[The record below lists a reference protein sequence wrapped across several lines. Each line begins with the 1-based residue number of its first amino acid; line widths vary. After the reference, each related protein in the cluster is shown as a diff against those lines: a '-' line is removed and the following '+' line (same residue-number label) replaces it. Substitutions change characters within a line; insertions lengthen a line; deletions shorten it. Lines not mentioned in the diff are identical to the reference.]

1 MEQNQTNVNV
11 TLPIQTFV
19 PLMTQKQFAELSGLS
34 RDAVKAQV
42 INGYWPSVK
51 VGKYRMINL
60 IILVD
65 QLKVAESEM
74 VGG

>member
-1 MEQNQTNVNV
+1 MEQNQPNVNI

-34 RDAVKAQV
+34 RDSVKAQV

-51 VGKYRMINL
+51 VGKYRLINIVL
-60 IILVD
+60 LVA
-65 QLKVAESEM
+65 QLKPVDSVLE
-74 VGG
+74 V

>member
-1 MEQNQTNVNV
+1 MEQNQSNVNV
-11 TLPIQTFV
+11 TIPIQTFV

-60 IILVD
+60 ISLVD
-65 QLKVAESEM
+65 QLKVAESEI

>member
-1 MEQNQTNVNV
+1 MEQNQANVNV

-60 IILVD
+60 ISLVD
-65 QLKVAESEM
+65 QLKVAESEI